1 MEKYIGIM
9 SGTSLDGVDTA
20 LVETDGKAIRLLEHD
35 FFAMPDDLKKSVL
48 DVCIGQQTNL
58 VNIGEID
65 HRLGQVFAN
74 AVSQLLTKTKTPP
87 SDIKAIG
94 SHGQTVFHAPDG
106 PYPFTMQL
114 GDANIIAAQT
124 GITTVADFRRKDIAL
139 GGQGAPLVPAF
150 HQALFDHLD
159 NHIIILNIGGIANI
173 SIIDGDKTSG
183 YDTGPGNMLMDAWMQ
198 KHFNQPYDKDA
209 KIASSGE
216 INLNLLS
223 ELLNEDYLHQPA
235 PKSTGRELFNLPWL
249 EKKLHGT
256 NLSSIDVLTTLTEFT
271 AVAIANDIR
280 KLTRINTINELLAC
294 GGGASNPLLMERLQH
309 HLHDWQIGNTMK
321 YGINADFMEAM
332 AFAWL
337 AHQTI
342 NHLPGNLPAATGA
355 SRLAVLGAIYLAN

>member
-1 MEKYIGIM
+1 
-9 SGTSLDGVDTA
+9 
-20 LVETDGKAIRLLEHD
+20 
-35 FFAMPDDLKKSVL
+35 
-48 DVCIGQQTNL
+48 
-58 VNIGEID
+58 
-65 HRLGQVFAN
+65 
-74 AVSQLLTKTKTPP
+74 
-87 SDIKAIG
+87 
-94 SHGQTVFHAPDG
+94 
-106 PYPFTMQL
+106 
-114 GDANIIAAQT
+114 
-124 GITTVADFRRKDIAL
+124 
-139 GGQGAPLVPAF
+139 
-150 HQALFDHLD
+150 
-159 NHIIILNIGGIANI
+159 
-173 SIIDGDKTSG
+173 
-183 YDTGPGNMLMDAWMQ
+183 MQ

-216 INLNLLS
+216 INLDLLS

-294 GGGASNPLLMERLQH
+294 GGGANNPLLMERLQH